1 MYIFTVLKSVVF
13 LAFCPHLKEKKSF
26 ESSASPLP
34 HPFGVAVMCVFFLSL
49 FTTNSARVSE
59 VVSLCERSHFISC
72 SIEWGKTH
80 KHNLTEGGGVFVY
93 LADPVCGSVGENLLQ
108 IPNIVPCTWNTK
120 IHPVVLTRLFF
131 RPLQLMHH

>member
-49 FTTNSARVSE
+49 FTTNLARVSE

-80 KHNLTEGGGVFVY
+80 KHNLTEGGVFVY

-108 IPNIVPCTWNTK
+108 IPNIVRV
-120 IHPVVLTRLFF
+120 HGTRKYIQLF
-131 RPLQLMHH
+131 